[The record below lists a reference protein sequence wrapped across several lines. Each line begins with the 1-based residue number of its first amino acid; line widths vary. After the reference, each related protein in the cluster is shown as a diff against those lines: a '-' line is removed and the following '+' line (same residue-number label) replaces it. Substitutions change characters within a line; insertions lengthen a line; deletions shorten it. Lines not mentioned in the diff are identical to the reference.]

1 MHVAEKCEADLAG
14 PHASKATDQSG
25 PRETQF
31 ARHALAFAVETLS
44 NTGPGVI
51 LEAEAATRRS
61 PNHEHNEDA
70 YLVSLEGG
78 LFVVADGMGGHRD
91 GHVASNAVVSV
102 LGQTLRTEL
111 SFEQRI
117 ETATR
122 AIEGVSATLD
132 AQSRASPG
140 LDISGSTAVAL
151 IVGDAYACCLWVG
164 DSRLYLFRDDQLY
177 LVSEDHADEYGV
189 LTRAVGSTAAVE
201 VDRRILEICDG
212 DIFLLCSDGLLKG
225 MEEGALAELLASTGE
240 APADRLLAKS
250 IAGGSNDDI
259 TVIVVW
265 VAVDDG

>member
-1 MHVAEKCEADLAG
+1 MSPNL
-14 PHASKATDQSG
+14 
-25 PRETQF
+25 
-31 ARHALAFAVETLS
+31 
-44 NTGPGVI
+44 GPGVI

-102 LGQTLRTEL
+102 LGQTLQAEL
-111 SFEQRI
+111 SFEQKI
-117 ETATR
+117 ETAKR

-132 AQSRASPG
+132 AQSHASPD
-140 LDISGSTAVAL
+140 LDISGSTVLAL
-151 IVGDAYACCLWVG
+151 IISDAYACCLWVG

-177 LVSEDHADEYGV
+177 LVSEDHADEDGV
-189 LTRAVGSTAAVE
+189 LTRAVGSAATIE
-201 VDRRILEICDG
+201 VDRRILEISDG

-225 MEEGALAELLASTGE
+225 MDEVALADLLASTGE

-259 TVIVVW
+259 TVVIVW
-265 VAVDDG
+265 VGFDDG